1 MAASFGRTFLQVAV
15 LVAGVLCTGTEAG
28 FAASPLL
35 AAPVATT
42 YLAAAPAP
50 VVFPAQGVLRSAYSQ
65 VVGRSYAPTSFVP
78 VATSLAYAAP
88 PVVAP
93 VARAVPTAYVAPQL
107 VAGPVLKTVAAPSPL
122 AVPLAA
128 RFAAPL
134 PVAAP
139 APVAPAV
146 RAAAVPAAIAPA
158 FAPSAV
164 LASRVAPFP
173 APVAPAAVPLGSS
186 APAASLLGVIE
197 ARDASAPAGRTG
209 QTTFL
214 TAFGSPEGIR
224 IGFEGTS
231 LAGVASTS
239 VESARSA
246 PAPNPQNTASGRGA
260 TTPAQ
265 AGSNQETFGVPQPAP
280 FPEYG
285 LPAPV
290 NP

>member
-28 FAASPLL
+28 FAAAPLV

-65 VVGRSYAPTSFVP
+65 VVGRSYAPSSFVP

-93 VARAVPTAYVAPQL
+93 VVRAVPTAYVAPQL
-107 VAGPVLKTVAAPSPL
+107 VAGPVLKTVAAPSAV
-122 AVPLAA
+122 AVPLAP

-139 APVAPAV
+139 APVAPVV
-146 RAAAVPAAIAPA
+146 RTAAVPAAIAPA

-173 APVAPAAVPLGSS
+173 APVAPAPAP
-186 APAASLLGVIE
+186 APAASLPGVIE
-197 ARDASAPAGRTG
+197 ARDASAPAARTG

-224 IGFEGTS
+224 LGFEGTS

-239 VESARSA
+239 VESARAA

-260 TTPAQ
+260 ATPAQ
-265 AGSNQETFGVPQPAP
+265 AASNQETFGVPQPAP

-285 LPAPV
+285 LPASV